1 MTPINA
7 DAHRP
12 VARVE
17 QTFTAPPDVVYDA
30 LLNASVLFDCFN
42 SSGALGAAQTMVRV
56 TLDARVGGTYDI
68 VDRSARSGEE
78 VSHSG
83 IYLELQLGERIAFSW
98 SVPAYDTHDEQVTID
113 ILPGDAGARS
123 VVTLAHTMQPEQR
136 PGPPCCPPSH
146 STSPT
151 RKRTHARPPTLL
163 PSPECSF
170 TPRPCASQSHRGMLC
185 GPLSGWS
192 PSVAANGGVRACVHA
207 HHSGELGADADARA

>member
-113 ILPGDAGARS
+113 ILPGDAGAGS
-123 VVTLAHTMQPEQR
+123 VVTLAHTMQPQSA
-136 PGPPCCPPSH
+136 GVV
-146 STSPT
+146 
-151 RKRTHARPPTLL
+151 AAGAAAWATLL
-163 PSPECSF
+163 SAIAQHLADTQADTGTNTDP
-170 TPRPCASQSHRGMLC
+170 
-185 GPLSGWS
+185 
-192 PSVAANGGVRACVHA
+192 AAI
-207 HHSGELGADADARA
+207 S